1 MIMAQWIKTSVRF
14 TKIMENGTTKRVTEQ
29 YLVDAI
35 SFAEAEARIIK
46 EVTPYISGEFNVS
59 AVKKSNVQEIFRNKV
74 QYDCVQKWYKVKV
87 AFIILDEKT
96 MSEKRKTAVYMVQA
110 PDFHNALENFI
121 ESMKKETMEDFVI
134 VGIEETSILDVFNEK
149 LTEE

>member
-1 MIMAQWIKTSVRF
+1 MSQWIKTSVRF
-14 TKIMENGTTKRVTEQ
+14 TKRMENGTTKRVTDS

-46 EVTPYISGEFNVS
+46 EVTPPCFIGEVNVS

-74 QYDCVQKWYKVKV
+74 EYDCEQKWYKAKV
-87 AFIILDEKT
+87 AFITLDEKT
-96 MSEKRKTAVYMVQA
+96 KSEKRTTAVYMVQA

-121 ESMKKETMEDFVI
+121 VCMMKETMADFVI
-134 VGIEETSILDVFNEK
+134 VGIEETAILGVFNEE
-149 LTEE
+149 LHEA

>member
-1 MIMAQWIKTSVRF
+1 MAQWIKTSVRF
-14 TKIMENGTTKRVTEQ
+14 QKRMENGTTKRVTES

-74 QYDCVQKWYKVKV
+74 EYECVQKWYKAKV
-87 AFIILDEKT
+87 AFITLEEKT
-96 MSEKRKTAVYMVQA
+96 NSEKRIPAVYMVQA

-121 ESMKKETMEDFVI
+121 EGMKKETMADFVI

-149 LTEE
+149 LTE

>member
-1 MIMAQWIKTSVRF
+1 MAQWIKTTVRF
-14 TKIMENGTTKRVTEQ
+14 HKRMENGTTKRVTEW

-46 EVTPYISGEFNVS
+46 EVTPYISGEYNVS
-59 AVKKSNVQEIFRNKV
+59 AVKKLNVQQIFRNKIE
-74 QYDCVQKWYKVKV
+74 YDDVQKWYKAKV
-87 AFIILDEKT
+87 AFITLDEKT
-96 MSEKRKTAVYMVQA
+96 NSEKRTIAVYMVQA

-121 ESMKKETMEDFVI
+121 ECMKKETMEDFVI

>member
-1 MIMAQWIKTSVRF
+1 MSQWIKTSVRF
-14 TKIMENGTTKRVTEQ
+14 TKIMENGTSKRVTES
-29 YLVDAI
+29 YLVDAL

-46 EVTPYISGEFNVS
+46 EVRPYISGEFNVS
-59 AVKKSNVQEIFRNKV
+59 AVKKSNVQEIFR
-74 QYDCVQKWYKVKV
+74 YREGDKWYKAKV
-87 AFIILDEKT
+87 AFIALDDNT
-96 MSEKRKTAVYMVQA
+96 MSEKRTTAVYMVQA

-121 ESMKKETMEDFVI
+121 EGMMKVTMEDFII